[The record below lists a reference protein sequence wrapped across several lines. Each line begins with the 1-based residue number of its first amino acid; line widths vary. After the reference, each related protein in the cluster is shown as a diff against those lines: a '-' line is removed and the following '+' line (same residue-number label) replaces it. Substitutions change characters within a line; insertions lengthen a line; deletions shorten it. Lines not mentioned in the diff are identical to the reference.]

1 MCLCVSFSV
10 SYKDTLIGFWVH
22 FKLIL
27 TLTLITSA
35 KVLFP
40 NKVTFEFWMTWIF
53 GRHYS
58 PIVLPCWLRSWRISL
73 KCRKPRFNPWVRK
86 IPWRRQWL
94 PTPLF
99 FPGEFHEERNLSG
112 YTLWGGKESDMTE
125 QLTVSLLIHPQHIS
139 FYTWYTAILFDIE
152 LNRN

>member
-1 MCLCVSFSV
+1 MDICG
-10 SYKDTLIGFWVH
+10 TLFTH
-22 FKLIL
+22 
-27 TLTLITSA
+27 SA
-35 KVLFP
+35 SMVALKVK
-40 NKVTFEFWMTWIF
+40 N
-53 GRHYS
+53 
-58 PIVLPCWLRSWRISL
+58 LPEMQETQVQTRV
-73 KCRKPRFNPWVRK
+73 KK

-139 FYTWYTAILFDIE
+139 FYT
-152 LNRN
+152 